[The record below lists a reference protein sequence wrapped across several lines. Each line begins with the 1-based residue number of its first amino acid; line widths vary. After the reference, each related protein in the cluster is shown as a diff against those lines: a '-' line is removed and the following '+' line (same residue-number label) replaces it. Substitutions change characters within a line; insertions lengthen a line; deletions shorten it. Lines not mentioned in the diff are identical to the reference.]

1 MSDPEETRPMY
12 IPQETEEDI
21 ADFTK
26 QVQELKTKVQ
36 KYKLKKE
43 KQIVD
48 LYSVIKT
55 EHDNLDV
62 WRNKFDC
69 KDKSDEECSRE
80 IEKKLRSKKN
90 KQTKK
95 YLSNASFPP
104 TVDAALRSSFYPIPS
119 SKLNF

>member
-12 IPQETEEDI
+12 IPQETEEAI

-69 KDKSDEECSRE
+69 KDKSDEECSKE